1 MKFADCLENVLRH
14 WCKICHGMKKTTFRN
29 TEVIKLLNDNFY
41 FVKLNG
47 EEKKDFTFLCK
58 KFLYKP
64 TGTKTGIHE
73 LANELAAKNGRIAY
87 LTTTILNSK
96 FEIDLQA
103 NSFINSSKM
112 NSILNKFLKLN
123 KV

>member
-1 MKFADCLENVLRH
+1 
-14 WCKICHGMKKTTFRN
+14 MKKTTFRN

-47 EEKKDFTFLCK
+47 EEKRDITFLGK
-58 KFLYKP
+58 KFVYKL